1 MTAGRITRLVFWL
14 ESVVAPGDPPTV
26 RPGMADLPASL
37 HGRFELALVADSPAA
52 LAPALDSNAP
62 LVRWFD
68 PALVYALPPGL
79 ADPPSQLSHLV
90 AVGVLEPGH
99 SLLIDPDP
107 IRTMAAVR
115 AGLDASIF
123 VDTPRLVR
131 DLALWG
137 IDAPAPN

>member
-26 RPGMADLPASL
+26 RPGMADLPAAL
-37 HGRFELALVADSPAA
+37 HGRFELALIADSPAA
-52 LAPALDSNAP
+52 LTAALDSNSSLA
-62 LVRWFD
+62 RWFA

-79 ADPPSQLSHLV
+79 PDAPAQLRPLV
-90 AVGVLEPGH
+90 AAGIFKPGH

-107 IRTMAAVR
+107 IRTMAAVH

-123 VDTPRLVR
+123 VDTARLVR

-137 IDAPAPN
+137 IDAAPL